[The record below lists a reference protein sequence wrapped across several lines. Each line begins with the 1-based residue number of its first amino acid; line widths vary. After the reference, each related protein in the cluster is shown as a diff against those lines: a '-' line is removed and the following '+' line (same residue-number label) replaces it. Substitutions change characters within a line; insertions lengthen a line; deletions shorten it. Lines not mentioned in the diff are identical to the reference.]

1 MWRRGLLRETRSPR
15 LCLVTLHRELPEFHH
30 GFRDTTPR
38 FPVEPLSR
46 SDIKSRGM
54 RQLDNRHD
62 RRTLLRGIGVTLL
75 GVGLAGCTGPGGG
88 DEEDDEGG
96 EEDDEGGGDDEED
109 EGGGYGGEGG
119 ERLRQP
125 DAR

>member
-1 MWRRGLLRETRSPR
+1 
-15 LCLVTLHRELPEFHH
+15 
-30 GFRDTTPR
+30 
-38 FPVEPLSR
+38 
-46 SDIKSRGM
+46 M
-54 RQLDNRHD
+54 RQFGDRHD